1 MAQAGERDGTRC
13 CFCNSCCRN
22 LCISGGG
29 IALSITILGTTFTI
43 VNAGAVVG
51 AGLGFVVGLGLAID
65 NTCLDFT
72 NGFQDSAYTS
82 CD

>member
-1 MAQAGERDGTRC
+1 MAHVVVFAIVVAAIYASAGAA
-13 CFCNSCCRN
+13 SPY
-22 LCISGGG
+22 L
-29 IALSITILGTTFTI
+29 ITILGTTFTI